1 MDCNIFP
8 AIGKKENVFVFHGIT
23 ATKHDYTKWG
33 KLMQNKGYTTFVCTA
48 DRFDWDKTVKNY
60 DALITSL
67 GKETILIGHSMG
79 GTQSLVVA
87 AKNPLVTKVFSFAPL
102 YDIYID
108 GVSEKY
114 SKQIKELQTMVKTE
128 LPANYLKCDANNVS
142 KYFIGYVPSDN
153 IVPASHPK
161 KAVESLFGCLPSDTY
176 KKNVKVF
183 KKARHFGL
191 MNNKETL
198 KFIEDNL

>member
-60 DALITSL
+60 DALITVWVKRPYLSVTRWAARSPCGS
-67 GKETILIGHSMG
+67 GKEPVDEKCSR
-79 GTQSLVVA
+79 S
-87 AKNPLVTKVFSFAPL
+87 PL

-128 LPANYLKCDANNVS
+128 T
-142 KYFIGYVPSDN
+142 IR
-153 IVPASHPK
+153 
-161 KAVESLFGCLPSDTY
+161 ELFEMRC
-176 KKNVKVF
+176 
-183 KKARHFGL
+183 
-191 MNNKETL
+191 E
-198 KFIEDNL
+198 